1 LRPHFCSAVWAVYTA
16 FALARMSLLRVEGK
30 VRCHN
35 GSVDPPKGE
44 SCLIHTNMKY
54 LHIEGSCVRTNIDID
69 DRLMRQA
76 MRRSGA
82 RTKKAAV
89 EAGLRLLAETHAQG
103 SIRRLR
109 GKVDWHGD
117 LNQSRLARVRE

>member
-1 LRPHFCSAVWAVYTA
+1 L
-16 FALARMSLLRVEGK
+16 
-30 VRCHN
+30 
-35 GSVDPPKGE
+35 
-44 SCLIHTNMKY
+44 
-54 LHIEGSCVRTNIDID
+54 EGSKLRLWTRFRCLFDTHKYEILTHRGFCVRTNIDID

-82 RTKKAAV
+82 PTKKAAV

-109 GKVDWHGD
+109 GKVAWDGD
-117 LNQSRLARVRE
+117 LDQSRLTRLRE